1 MADEPIEAYRRAAR
15 VVASGGTDANE
26 VLAALASLPA
36 VRRDLDRVERELIG
50 LARDLGAAWPAIAQA
65 LGLGSRQAAEQRWLR
80 LCGDASRDPVR
91 VRAARREQRIVDA
104 ASGQHLVELRR
115 AARALHRHIESDR
128 DWDGRHSRA
137 ALARATLAAAL
148 DAPPSGLFSLCHNA
162 LEDLDQMPA
171 GPLPAAL
178 AAAVRRF
185 RSAVRQARAP
195 G

>member
-1 MADEPIEAYRRAAR
+1 MADEPIEAYRRATQ
-15 VVASGGTDANE
+15 VVAAGGTDASE
-26 VLAALASLPA
+26 VLAALASLPV
-36 VRRDLDRVERELIG
+36 VRGDLDRVERELIAA
-50 LARDLGAAWPAIAQA
+50 ARDLGVAWPAIAQA

-80 LCGDASRDPVR
+80 LSGGSSRDPAR

-104 ASGQHLVELRR
+104 ASGQRLVELRR
-115 AARALHRHIESDR
+115 AARLLHRRIESDR
-128 DWDGRHSRA
+128 DWDRRHSRA

-162 LEDLDQMPA
+162 LEDLDQIPA
-171 GPLPAAL
+171 GPLPAPL

-185 RSAVRQARAP
+185 RAAVRQARAP